1 MMNAFLWSLT
11 LVLFPVSQ
19 ILAQQQECDLI
30 IELPV
35 NSQEARVRPEGG
47 DYRQCLISE
56 TALREG
62 IKNQL
67 NAWAALHW
75 PIRSVNLG
83 RAINYPW
90 LVDYLI
96 EASLASTAWDIHKGR
111 SLSGS
116 DNLFVSGILSE
127 PVFIRRLQ
135 DFFEGSPYTV
145 TGVSVEKVLIGDS
158 TVHQSGLSK
167 AEKVPFDAQVRLILE
182 YQEIKTAP

>member
-1 MMNAFLWSLT
+1 MLWILT
-11 LVLFPVSQ
+11 LALFPQSQ
-19 ILAQQQECDLI
+19 ILAQQQECELI

-35 NSQEARVRPEGG
+35 NSQEARVRLEGR
-47 DYRQCLISE
+47 DYRHCLVSE

-67 NAWAALHW
+67 NVWANLDW
-75 PIRSVNLG
+75 TIRSVNLG

-96 EASLASTAWDIHKGR
+96 EASLASTDWDIQNGR

-116 DNLFVSGILSE
+116 DNLFVSRILSA

-135 DFFEGSPYTV
+135 ALFEGLPYKLIA
-145 TGVSVEKVLIGDS
+145 VSVEKVLIGDS
-158 TVHQSGLSK
+158 TVHHSGLSRG
-167 AEKVPFDAQVRLILE
+167 EKVPFDAQIRLI
-182 YQEIKTAP
+182 IKHQKIKIKP